1 MVGKIEKDAPVIPE
15 ELRKSCSTE
24 ELAEIESWLA
34 EREIALRTETIRD
47 ETGLLAQRM
56 RQAADYFRH
65 HVQGTAHTV
74 MDDKQAALYAAEIQL
89 AWEDLKKAIR
99 KAGYSESRLAKE
111 KEERSSP

>member
-1 MVGKIEKDAPVIPE
+1 MGKIEKDAPVIPE
-15 ELRKSCSTE
+15 KLRKSCSTE

-34 EREIALRTETIRD
+34 ERETTLRTETIRD

-65 HVQGTAHTV
+65 HVQV